1 MKRIGMR
8 NIKTALSVFI
18 CIVIFRLFRFQY
30 PFYACIASVICIQN
44 SISGSFSTG
53 KNRMIGTMIGATIGF
68 LFSLIQLNNAF
79 LCFIGIICV
88 IYCCN
93 ITKVRESVTIAC
105 IVFLAI
111 MTNLKNVTPFMY
123 SIHRLLETFIGII
136 VAVIL
141 NYLLNPPNYFSK
153 VNNILENIHR
163 EIFSVCNLLIEGKRI
178 DTNEMNKKISKLKE
192 YINLYNK
199 EVRFSRKAEKDL
211 DKLHNLINLYEKAS
225 LHLTI
230 ISSLDTEK
238 LLSSKHFNE
247 LNKIL
252 ETKENCYE
260 IDYNNC
266 ENDTSLVLNYH
277 LTEVMK
283 IVNAL
288 KEEKVMIKNSFYNVK
303 EFN

>member
-1 MKRIGMR
+1 MGKIGMR

-18 CIVIFRLFRFQY
+18 CIIILRLFGFKY

-44 SISGSFSTG
+44 SISGSFKTG

-68 LFSLIQLNNAF
+68 IFSLIHLDSAF

-93 ITKVRESVTIAC
+93 ITKVKESSTIAC

-111 MTNLKNVTPFMY
+111 TTNLKDVTPFMY
-123 SIHRLLETFIGII
+123 SVYRIFETFIGIT

-153 VNNILENIHR
+153 VNNISKDIHR
-163 EIFSVCNLLIEGKRI
+163 KIFSVCNLLVEGQNI
-178 DTNEMNKKISKLKE
+178 NTNEIDKKIHELKN

-199 EVRFSRKAEKDL
+199 EIKYIRKEEKDSY
-211 DKLHNLINLYEKAS
+211 KLSNLINLYEKVY

-230 ISSLDTEK
+230 ISSLDNKK
-238 LLSSKHFNE
+238 LSCKNFNE
-247 LNKIL
+247 LTKIL
-252 ETKENCYE
+252 EIKEDYYE
-260 IDYNNC
+260 MDYDKC
-266 ENDTSLVLNYH
+266 ANDTNSVFNHH
-277 LTEVMK
+277 LEEV
-283 IVNAL
+283 IIL
-288 KEEKVMIKNSFYNVK
+288 VK
-303 EFN
+303 EVQEVLL